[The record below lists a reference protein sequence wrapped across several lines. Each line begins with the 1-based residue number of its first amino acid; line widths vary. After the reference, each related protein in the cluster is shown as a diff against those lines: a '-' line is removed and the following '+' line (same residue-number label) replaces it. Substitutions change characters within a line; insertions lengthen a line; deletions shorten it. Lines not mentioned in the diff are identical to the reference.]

1 MSLMTGLS
9 REQSKAIYAEALK
22 SEDTDQL
29 RKLCLND
36 LFFLLTCACRRI
48 DADNDFVYDRC
59 REVELSPDGHLD
71 LWAREHYKSTI
82 ITYAGTIQEVL
93 RDPEITIGIFS
104 HTRPIAKAFL
114 FAIKTTLEENTFLKG
129 LFKDVLYNDPQK
141 ESQKWSLDDG
151 LIVKRKSVNPTCTL
165 EAWGLVDGQPTS
177 KHYAIRIYDDVVT
190 LASVTSPEMIEK
202 TTNGWRISLNLG
214 SESGQVSRERYI
226 GTRYHANDTYKTI
239 IDSGDIKIREYYPT
253 DLGKNDIDVIG
264 NPTLMTAEALVK
276 KRRKMGPYIYA
287 CQMLQNPQADKAMGF
302 STDWLMY
309 YDCLKNNRNWNYYII
324 GDPAG
329 EGKKKNRAKD
339 PDYSVFAVIGM
350 APDKNYYLVDMV
362 RDRLSLTERTEKLF
376 ELIYTWNPK
385 KIGYEQYGKDSDIAH
400 IKFVQEQKGFRFDIE
415 PLAGHMPK
423 PDRIRRLVPIFE
435 EHRFFLPRRLPYIS
449 QTKQMLDMVQEFIA
463 KEYIDFPVSS
473 HDDMLDA
480 ISRILDDN
488 LGAVFPKMKEIRTD
502 DAKNNP
508 DGKFDIFVGNTAGA
522 KIV

>member
-48 DADNDFVYDRC
+48 DADNDFVYARC
-59 REVELSPDGHLD
+59 REVEVDPNGHLD

-190 LASVTSPEMIEK
+190 LASVTSPEMIE
-202 TTNGWRISLNLG
+202 
-214 SESGQVSRERYI
+214 
-226 GTRYHANDTYKTI
+226 
-239 IDSGDIKIREYYPT
+239 
-253 DLGKNDIDVIG
+253 
-264 NPTLMTAEALVK
+264 
-276 KRRKMGPYIYA
+276 
-287 CQMLQNPQADKAMGF
+287 
-302 STDWLMY
+302 
-309 YDCLKNNRNWNYYII
+309 
-324 GDPAG
+324 
-329 EGKKKNRAKD
+329 
-339 PDYSVFAVIGM
+339 
-350 APDKNYYLVDMV
+350 
-362 RDRLSLTERTEKLF
+362 
-376 ELIYTWNPK
+376 
-385 KIGYEQYGKDSDIAH
+385 
-400 IKFVQEQKGFRFDIE
+400 
-415 PLAGHMPK
+415 
-423 PDRIRRLVPIFE
+423 
-435 EHRFFLPRRLPYIS
+435 
-449 QTKQMLDMVQEFIA
+449 
-463 KEYIDFPVSS
+463 
-473 HDDMLDA
+473 
-480 ISRILDDN
+480 
-488 LGAVFPKMKEIRTD
+488 
-502 DAKNNP
+502 
-508 DGKFDIFVGNTAGA
+508 
-522 KIV
+522 